1 MRSFRAL
8 VLTALAAAGLTV
20 LAPVA
25 TASAPAV
32 SKACKS
38 LNTLQ
43 KELDKVDPSDASNFD
58 FDQLNEIGDAFH
70 KAAKSAPT
78 KLKSAL
84 NTIGGIYSDMGD
96 ADNVAGAVQA
106 FGKSGQKYTKAFRTF
121 STYLTTN
128 CLGAS

>member
-1 MRSFRAL
+1 M
-8 VLTALAAAGLTV
+8 TALAAAGLTV

-43 KELDKVDPSDASNFD
+43 KELDKVDPSDSSSRLRLRPA
-58 FDQLNEIGDAFH
+58 ERAIGDAFH